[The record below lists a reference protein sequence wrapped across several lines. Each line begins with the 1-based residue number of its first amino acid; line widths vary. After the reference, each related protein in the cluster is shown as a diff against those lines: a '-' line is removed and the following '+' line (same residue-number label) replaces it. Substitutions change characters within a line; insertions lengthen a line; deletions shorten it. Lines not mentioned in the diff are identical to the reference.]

1 MDTDKVS
8 KLDDKQ
14 LDNVKGGILTELLLV
29 AIPFIATGIGYGLVS
44 AANHLTKKR

>member
-14 LDNVKGGILTELLLV
+14 LDNVKGGILTELFLI
-29 AIPFIATGIGYGLVS
+29 AIPFIATGIGYGIVALE
-44 AANHLTKKR
+44 NKIKKKR